1 MLLPQKLLNGNN
13 MKKLKGFLFAI
24 IGLAVV
30 ITIIS
35 LLMPSTVV
43 TIRSVTINAEPDS
56 VMAQVANLNNW
67 KNWHPFFKNNNEVKE
82 VNGNLEWIEN
92 GELNKLHISEKEKD
106 GIRILIERNK
116 NKSVINDITLSVFD
130 NQTQVEW
137 KGVTKVKWYPW
148 EKFSGIFLNSI
159 VGPGYEN
166 ALNGLKNFE
175 EHTGGKN

>member
-1 MLLPQKLLNGNN
+1 MNRI
-13 MKKLKGFLFAI
+13 KGILFALV
-24 IGLAVV
+24 GLAIV

-43 TIRSVTINAEPDS
+43 TIRSVSINADRD
-56 VMAQVANLNNW
+56 VVIAQVDKLENW
-67 KNWHPFFKNNNEVKE
+67 KNWHPFFKNNNSVKL
-82 VNGNLEWIEN
+82 VDGNLEWIEN
-92 GELNKLHISEKEKD
+92 GKTNKLYISEKNEN
-106 GIRILIERNK
+106 GIRVLIERPK
-116 NKSVINDITLSVFD
+116 EKPVINDITFTVID

-166 ALNGLKNFE
+166 ALNGLKKYE
-175 EHTGGKN
+175 ENLSYK